1 MGDGDGVDVRDGEF
15 GISECLVD
23 DWQNGLDVG
32 TGGNLRNHAA
42 IGRVDVDLRNDYIRQ
57 NSSLVGNDCAGGFVA
72 GALNG

>member
-42 IGRVDVDLRNDYIRQ
+42 IGRVDVDLRNDYI
-57 NSSLVGNDCAGGFVA
+57 
-72 GALNG
+72 